1 VRGELQALERRLAEL
16 SPSVARREPIVA
28 PISGVV
34 SLAQTTIGQIVEA
47 RDVLFEIIDPSD
59 LWIEAV
65 SFEPGIGHEFTE
77 AVAVTRSGE
86 RIPLTF
92 MGRGAAL
99 RQQATVLT
107 FKMQANPNQLAVGA
121 PVRVVLQ
128 SSTKINGF
136 VIPASAVVRG
146 ETGLPIV
153 WIKTD
158 AERFEP
164 QLVKLTPLDGQNVV
178 VTAGLKV
185 DRRVVTDG
193 VTLLNQV
200 R

>member
-1 VRGELQALERRLAEL
+1 
-16 SPSVARREPIVA
+16 
-28 PISGVV
+28 
-34 SLAQTTIGQIVEA
+34 
-47 RDVLFEIIDPSD
+47 
-59 LWIEAV
+59 
-65 SFEPGIGHEFTE
+65 
-77 AVAVTRSGE
+77 
-86 RIPLTF
+86 
-92 MGRGAAL
+92 
-99 RQQATVLT
+99 
-107 FKMQANPNQLAVGA
+107 
-121 PVRVVLQ
+121 
-128 SSTKINGF
+128 
-136 VIPASAVVRG
+136 
-146 ETGLPIV
+146 V